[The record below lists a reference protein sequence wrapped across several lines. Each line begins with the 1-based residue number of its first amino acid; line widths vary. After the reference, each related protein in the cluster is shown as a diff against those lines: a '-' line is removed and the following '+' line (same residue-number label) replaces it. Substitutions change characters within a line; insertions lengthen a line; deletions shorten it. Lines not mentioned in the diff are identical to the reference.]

1 MINALKGLRSRWVAL
16 GWLAAAACG
25 TAQPK
30 IPLAAFAAGDWE
42 AIETYAANELAS
54 GDPNN
59 EAILQ
64 NVRGQAAMYR
74 GDMAEARRSFATA
87 YQIMGTWAV
96 DGSEVYK
103 AIFGNESSKTYRGD
117 PYERGMNAFY
127 LALADLWHGEP
138 DNARACLINGILAD
152 AESAEADEAG
162 KVTRAR
168 EDNALLFWM
177 AGRMGR
183 LAGSSDVAEFFADA
197 QKAHAFA
204 LDNGS
209 RGSPSPAVLTE
220 PAAGNVV
227 VLVEVGLGPEKY
239 SRASGDPIA
248 RFRERTT
255 ALGRWRNEAGT
266 AAYATVSFNGKTAG
280 VAEPLMD
287 VFYQAT
293 TRGGTAME
301 GIRKGK
307 AVLKVAAAVAGVEV
321 MKAAM
326 RSRDAERAAVAAGVA
341 GALFLVA
348 WMVSSDADIRH
359 WPSLPST
366 VQVVTATLP
375 PGRHVLSVD
384 FVDERGS
391 PLRGVRQEAVV
402 DVPAE
407 GEAWLLVRAVGGA
420 AVTGPAVVR
429 NNPVP

>member
-1 MINALKGLRSRWVAL
+1 
-16 GWLAAAACG
+16 
-25 TAQPK
+25 
-30 IPLAAFAAGDWE
+30 
-42 AIETYAANELAS
+42 
-54 GDPNN
+54 
-59 EAILQ
+59 
-64 NVRGQAAMYR
+64 
-74 GDMAEARRSFATA
+74 
-87 YQIMGTWAV
+87 
-96 DGSEVYK
+96 
-103 AIFGNESSKTYRGD
+103 
-117 PYERGMNAFY
+117 
-127 LALADLWHGEP
+127 
-138 DNARACLINGILAD
+138 
-152 AESAEADEAG
+152 
-162 KVTRAR
+162 
-168 EDNALLFWM
+168 
-177 AGRMGR
+177 
-183 LAGSSDVAEFFADA
+183 
-197 QKAHAFA
+197 
-204 LDNGS
+204 
-209 RGSPSPAVLTE
+209 
-220 PAAGNVV
+220 
-227 VLVEVGLGPEKY
+227 
-239 SRASGDPIA
+239 
-248 RFRERTT
+248 
-255 ALGRWRNEAGT
+255 
-266 AAYATVSFNGKTAG
+266 
-280 VAEPLMD
+280 